1 MSFKVLKFAT
11 IITAIL
17 VTVVPDPADALVA
30 QSASSAMRSDNFVGD
45 SNSNKT
51 ELKKLQKERERQ
63 RKEEQ
68 KRQEKALRDQKKRME
83 LQQKL
88 NALRQKEQARG
99 TENGIPAS
107 NSDNEQQEIEKQLQQ
122 LNSSLGNASKKAS
135 SPEVPYTKSYASK
148 LFQTYSGHITIEQKN
163 IPKKIAV
170 TKGSTIQL
178 NLENKPGTIWY
189 IVNDDKVAK
198 IKSNKENGSVRNVV
212 LEATGKGSTKLIF
225 DNILTENNN
234 YKVLTTKRMRLIVD
248 NAK

>member
-1 MSFKVLKFAT
+1 MSFKALKFAT

-17 VTVVPDPADALVA
+17 VTAMPDPADALVA

-45 SNSNKT
+45 SNSNRA
-51 ELKKLQKERERQ
+51 ELKKRQKERERQ

-68 KRQEKALRDQKKRME
+68 KHREKELREQKKRME

-88 NALRQKEQARG
+88 NSLRQKEQAREVDG
-99 TENGIPAS
+99 GIPS
-107 NSDNEQQEIEKQLQQ
+107 GSLDNERQEIEKQLQQ
-122 LNSSLGNASKKAS
+122 LNSSSGNTAKKTS
-135 SPEVPYTKSYASK
+135 SSDIPYTKSYASK

-198 IKSNKENGSVRNVV
+198 VKSNKENGPVRNVV
-212 LEATGKGSTKLIF
+212 LEAVGKGSTKLIF

-248 NAK
+248 DAK